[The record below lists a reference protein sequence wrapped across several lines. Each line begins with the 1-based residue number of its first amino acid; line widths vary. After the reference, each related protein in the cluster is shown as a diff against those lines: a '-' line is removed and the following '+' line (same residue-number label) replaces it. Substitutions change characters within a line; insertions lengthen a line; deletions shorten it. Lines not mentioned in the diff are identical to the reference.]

1 MSTKTPSSP
10 HILVTSTLKSFS
22 LSYRLTQ
29 LLNQLQPS
37 PEIIFFISAFLI
49 GGISGLGLVI
59 FSVLIEVFQNLS
71 FNVLLSYLS
80 VLGYGTLVL
89 IPILGGAIVGLLYW
103 LYPNFNNY
111 NCLKDNLTQVS
122 PQLILT
128 KCLGAAISLGTG
140 ASLGPEGPSVEI
152 GGNVGL
158 LLAQLLR
165 VSQKRAQL
173 LMSAGAAAGFAAGFN
188 APIAGVFFALERVLG
203 TSFTTPA
210 ASIIMLAA
218 VVAATISRVFLGI
231 HPGLI
236 LPTYQVLN
244 QWEFFLYLGL
254 GVLAGFLSLV
264 YTQSIKFAKVR
275 FQNLKHLPLWLKPM
289 LGGVSVGLA
298 GLFLPQ
304 VLGIGYGTLEVIL
317 SGTNFSIPYLGTI
330 LTVKLLVT
338 VICLGSGLVG
348 GIFAPALFLGAC
360 LGAIY
365 GQVLGVILPGEMG
378 IIAPPAA
385 YAMVGMAALLAGS
398 VKAPLTAIILLFEL
412 TQNYLII
419 LPLMAAV
426 GTSIW
431 IVYLVEA
438 QPMVQT
444 LNFPE
449 MGINLNQ
456 DTELDILKNVSVGEM
471 MSVDCVKLLQS
482 TPVLKATEM
491 MLEAKCHTALIVTE
505 AQELSGILSLRDL
518 SQVMLTQAEEV
529 QQLLVADV
537 CTTDVLHAYPHESL
551 ADVYKRMLAR
561 DLYLL
566 PVVSKENCQ
575 EILGVIDKPL
585 INLATDLNLTTSAMI
600 SLKKVNPY
608 VTN

>member
-1 MSTKTPSSP
+1 MSTKIPEPT
-10 HILVTSTLKSFS
+10 HILVTSTLKSFT

-49 GGISGLGLVI
+49 GGVSGLGLVI
-59 FSVLIEVFQNLS
+59 FSGLIKVFENLG
-71 FNVLLSYLS
+71 FNLLLSEIS
-80 VLGYGTLVL
+80 VLGYWTLAL
-89 IPILGGAIVGLLYW
+89 IPVLGGAIVGGLYW

-111 NCLKDNLTQVS
+111 NCLKEQNATKVS
-122 PQLILT
+122 PGLILS
-128 KCLGAAISLGTG
+128 KCLGAAVSLGTG

-188 APIAGVFFALERVLG
+188 APIAGVFFTLERVLG
-203 TSFTTPA
+203 TSFSTPA
-210 ASIIMLAA
+210 ASIILLAA

-231 HPGLI
+231 HPGFT

-254 GVLAGFLSLV
+254 GVLAGFLSLI
-264 YTQSIKFAKVR
+264 YIQGIKIAQAA
-275 FQNLKHLPLWLKPM
+275 FQKLITIPLWVKPI
-289 LGGVSVGLA
+289 LGGLTVGLVGLA
-298 GLFLPQ
+298 LPQ
-304 VLGIGYGTLEVIL
+304 VLGIGYGTIDVIL
-317 SGTNFSIPYLGTI
+317 SGQSFSIPYLSTV
-330 LTVKLLVT
+330 LAVKLLVT

-360 LGAIY
+360 LGGIY
-365 GQVLGVILPGEMG
+365 GQVLGAILPGEIG

-426 GTSIW
+426 GISVW

-444 LNFPE
+444 LKFPE
-449 MGINLNQ
+449 MGINLTQ
-456 DTELDILKNVSVGEM
+456 ETELDILKNVSVGEM
-471 MSVDCVKLLQS
+471 MTVDCVRFLQS
-482 TPVLKATEM
+482 TPILMATEK
-491 MLEAKCHTALIVTE
+491 MLEAKCHTALIVNE
-505 AQELSGILSLRDL
+505 AEKLSGIISLRDL
-518 SQVMLTQAEEV
+518 SEVMLTHPETVA
-529 QQLLVADV
+529 QLFVGDV
-537 CTTDVLHAYPHESL
+537 CTTEILHAYPSESL
-551 ADVYKRMLAR
+551 AEVFKRMLAR

-566 PVVSKENCQ
+566 PVVSETNSQ
-575 EILGVIDKPL
+575 EILGIIDKPL
-585 INLATDLNLTTSAMI
+585 ISLAADLNLTTSAMI
-600 SLKKVNPY
+600 SVKK
-608 VTN
+608 